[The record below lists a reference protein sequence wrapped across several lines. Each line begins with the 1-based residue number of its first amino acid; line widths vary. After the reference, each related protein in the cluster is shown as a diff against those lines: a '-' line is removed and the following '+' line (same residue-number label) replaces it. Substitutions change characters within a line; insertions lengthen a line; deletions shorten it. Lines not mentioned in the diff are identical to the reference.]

1 MQNLKSNNT
10 RFSYC
15 CEGPEMTKA
24 DLVEDSVSFFSLI
37 QTCQYSLKETSQYSL
52 EDLYSFAI

>member
-37 QTCQYSLKETSQYSL
+37 QTCQYSL